1 MRPTTPQI
9 KAYKVNNKF
18 RKIFLF
24 LFFAAAFAVSDCA
37 AAKIAVVDLE
47 KVFREFYKSRIAED
61 AIKQQAAAYRKYV
74 ERLSS
79 ELNQLKRDVQTARAN
94 ALNIALSPA
103 EKQKS
108 GQFVEEKLKALRAKE
123 AEIKLFVQERS
134 RDMRRMET
142 VKRAE
147 ILKEIRAE
155 VRKRAL
161 AEGYDFVLDSS
172 GRTMNDQPTVLY
184 YPERN
189 NITDSVIRTLNRTRT
204 ESQLPENGDR
214 TK

>member
-1 MRPTTPQI
+1 M
-9 KAYKVNNKF
+9 NNKF
-18 RKIFLF
+18 RKFFLF
-24 LFFAAAFAVSDCA
+24 LLFAAAFAFSDCA

-47 KVFREFYKSRIAED
+47 KIFREFYKSRIAED

-74 ERLSS
+74 EKLSV
-79 ELNQLKRDVQTARAN
+79 ELNRLKQEMQTARGN

-103 EKQKS
+103 EKQKAE
-108 GQFVEEKLKALRAKE
+108 QLVDEKIKAVRAKE
-123 AEIKLFVQERS
+123 AEIKLFIQERS

-155 VRKRAL
+155 IRKRAV

-204 ESQLPENGDR
+204 QSQIPENGDR

>member
-1 MRPTTPQI
+1 M
-9 KAYKVNNKF
+9 NNKL

-24 LFFAAAFAVSDCA
+24 LLFTAAFAVSDCA

-47 KVFREFYKSRIAED
+47 KIFREYYKSRIAED

-74 ERLSS
+74 ARLSV
-79 ELNQLKRDVQTARAN
+79 ELNQLKQEVQTARGN
-94 ALNIALSPA
+94 ALNIALSPT
-103 EKQKS
+103 EKQKA
-108 GQFVEEKLKALRAKE
+108 ERLLDEKLKAARAKE

-155 VRKRAL
+155 IRKRAV

-172 GRTMNDQPTVLY
+172 GKTMNDQPTVLY

-204 ESQLPENGDR
+204 QSQAPENGDR

>member
-1 MRPTTPQI
+1 M
-9 KAYKVNNKF
+9 NNRF
-18 RKIFLF
+18 RKFFLII
-24 LFFAAAFAVSDCA
+24 LCAAALVCFDSA
-37 AAKIAVVDLE
+37 AAKIAIVDLE
-47 KVFREFYKSRIAED
+47 KIFREFYKSRIAED
-61 AIKQQAAAYRKYV
+61 AIKHQAAAYRKYAAG
-74 ERLSS
+74 LSA
-79 ELNQLKRDVQTARAN
+79 ELNQLTRDLQTAKSN

-103 EKQKS
+103 EKQKAE
-108 GQFVEEKLKALRAKE
+108 QLVEEKSKAVRAKE

-142 VKRAE
+142 AKRTE

>member
-1 MRPTTPQI
+1 MRPTTPQT

-24 LFFAAAFAVSDCA
+24 LLFAAAFAVSDCA

-108 GQFVEEKLKALRAKE
+108 EQLVEEKLKALRAKE

-134 RDMRRMET
+134 RDMRRMEA

-204 ESQLPENGDR
+204 KSQLPENGDR

>member
-1 MRPTTPQI
+1 MNR
-9 KAYKVNNKF
+9 F
-18 RKIFLF
+18 RKVFL
-24 LFFAAAFAVSDCA
+24 LLLFAAVFITFESA

-47 KVFREFYKSRIAED
+47 KIFREFYKSRIAED
-61 AIKQQAAAYRKYV
+61 AIKQQASAYRKYADRLNV
-74 ERLSS
+74 ELQ
-79 ELNQLKRDVQTARAN
+79 ELIRAAQAARST

-103 EKQKS
+103 EKQKAE
-108 GQFVEEKLKALRAKE
+108 QTAEEKTKAVRAKE
-123 AEIKLFVQERS
+123 AEIKLFIQERS
-134 RDMRRMET
+134 RDMRRMEM

-155 VRKRAL
+155 ISKRAA
-161 AEGYDFVLDSS
+161 AEGYDFVFDCS

-189 NITDSVIRTLNRTRT
+189 NITNSVIRELNRTRT
-204 ESQLPENGDR
+204 QPQSSENGDR

>member
-1 MRPTTPQI
+1 M
-9 KAYKVNNKF
+9 NNLL

-24 LFFAAAFAVSDCA
+24 LLFAAAFAVSECA

-47 KVFREFYKSRIAED
+47 KIFREFYKSRIAED

-74 ERLSS
+74 ERLSV
-79 ELNQLKRDVQTARAN
+79 ELNQLKQELQTARGN
-94 ALNIALSPA
+94 ALNIALSPT
-103 EKQKS
+103 EKQKAERL
-108 GQFVEEKLKALRAKE
+108 VDEKIKAIRAKE

-155 VRKRAL
+155 ICKRAV

-189 NITDSVIRTLNRTRT
+189 NITDSVLRTLNRTRT
-204 ESQLPENGDR
+204 QSQAPENGDR

>member
-1 MRPTTPQI
+1 M
-9 KAYKVNNKF
+9 NNKF

-24 LFFAAAFAVSDCA
+24 LLFAAACAVSDCA

-108 GQFVEEKLKALRAKE
+108 EQLVEEKLKALRAKE
-123 AEIKLFVQERS
+123 AEIKLFIQERS

-204 ESQLPENGDR
+204 KSQLPENGDR

>member
-1 MRPTTPQI
+1 M
-9 KAYKVNNKF
+9 NNKF

-108 GQFVEEKLKALRAKE
+108 GQLVEEKLKALRAKE

>member
-108 GQFVEEKLKALRAKE
+108 GQLVEEKIKALRAKE

>member
-1 MRPTTPQI
+1 M
-9 KAYKVNNKF
+9 NNLL

-24 LFFAAAFAVSDCA
+24 LLFAAAFAVSDCA

-47 KVFREFYKSRIAED
+47 KIFREFYKSRIAED
-61 AIKQQAAAYRKYV
+61 TIKQQAAAYRKYV
-74 ERLSS
+74 ERLSV
-79 ELNQLKRDVQTARAN
+79 ELNQLKQELQTARGN
-94 ALNIALSPA
+94 ALNIALSPT
-103 EKQKS
+103 EKQKAE
-108 GQFVEEKLKALRAKE
+108 QLVDEKIKAIRAKE

-155 VRKRAL
+155 IRKRAI

-189 NITDSVIRTLNRTRT
+189 NITDSVLRTLNRTRT
-204 ESQLPENGDR
+204 QSQSPGNGDR

>member
-1 MRPTTPQI
+1 M
-9 KAYKVNNKF
+9 NNKL
-18 RKIFLF
+18 RKIFLY
-24 LFFAAAFAVSDCA
+24 LLFAAAFAVSNCA
-37 AAKIAVVDLE
+37 AAKIAVADLE
-47 KVFREFYKSRIAED
+47 KIFREYYKSRIAED

-74 ERLSS
+74 ERLSV
-79 ELNQLKRDVQTARAN
+79 ELNQLKQEVQTARGN

-103 EKQKS
+103 EKQKAERL
-108 GQFVEEKLKALRAKE
+108 VDEKLKAARAKE

-155 VRKRAL
+155 IRKRAV

-204 ESQLPENGDR
+204 QSQAPENGDR

>member
-1 MRPTTPQI
+1 M
-9 KAYKVNNKF
+9 NNKL

-24 LFFAAAFAVSDCA
+24 LLFTAVFAVSDCA

-47 KVFREFYKSRIAED
+47 KIFREFYKSRIAED

-74 ERLSS
+74 ERLSV
-79 ELNQLKRDVQTARAN
+79 ELNQLKQEVQTARGK

-103 EKQKS
+103 EKQKAERL
-108 GQFVEEKLKALRAKE
+108 VDEKLKAVRAKE

-142 VKRAE
+142 VKRAD

-155 VRKRAL
+155 IRKRAI

-204 ESQLPENGDR
+204 QSQTPENGDR

>member
-108 GQFVEEKLKALRAKE
+108 GQLVEEKIKAVRAKE